1 MLLHHQGIAKA
12 IEALEPLPATAGRL
26 ASLLARNDWE
36 LAQVEEAIAL
46 DQALT
51 PRLLALANSALMA
64 RGREIATVRE
74 AVVRLGAQHVVQVA
88 MSVGLRKRFA
98 VALPSYGLSHGQL
111 WNHGVAAALAAQLL
125 ADRRRGAVP
134 PEAFTASLMHDVGKL
149 VLDRFLDDEQVAS
162 LQKTQE
168 CGATLRTAE
177 LQHLGIE
184 HSEVGAAVL
193 AHWKLPERLRVAV
206 QHHHTPAETDD
217 PLASAVHVADV
228 VGHRAVAAVIG
239 VLGNEADIQ
248 PDPVAL
254 DRLALNDDD
263 LGDLVV
269 AVGNELMDV
278 LRRYA

>member
-26 ASLLARNDWE
+26 AALLNRQDWE
-36 LAQVEEAIAL
+36 LAQVEEAISL

-51 PRLLALANSALMA
+51 PRLLSLANSALMA
-64 RGREIATVRE
+64 RGREIATVRD

-98 VALPSYGLSHGQL
+98 VALPCYGLADGQL

-125 ADRRRGAVP
+125 VDRRRALVP

-149 VLDRFLDDEQVAS
+149 VLARFLDAGHAAALREA
-162 LQKTQE
+162 QE
-168 CGATLRTAE
+168 AGTPLRATETE
-177 LQHLGIE
+177 ILGID
-184 HSEVGAAVL
+184 HAEVGAAVV

-206 QHHHTPAETDD
+206 QHHHTPADTED
-217 PLASAVHVADV
+217 PLASAVHIADV
-228 VGHRAVAAVIG
+228 IGHRAVAAVIG
-239 VLGNEADIQ
+239 VLGNEADVV
-248 PDPVAL
+248 PDQVAL
-254 DRLALNDDD
+254 DRLSMTPRD
-263 LGDLVV
+263 LDQLVV
-269 AVGNELMDV
+269 AVGNELIDV

>member
-1 MLLHHQGIAKA
+1 MLLHHEGIAKA

-26 ASLLARNDWE
+26 AALLARQDWE
-36 LAQVEEAIAL
+36 LAQVEEAISL

-51 PRLLALANSALMA
+51 PRLLSLANSALMA
-64 RGREIATVRE
+64 RGREILTVRD

-98 VALPSYGLSHGQL
+98 VALPSYGLADGQL

-125 ADRRRGAVP
+125 VDRRRAIVP

-149 VLDRFLDDEQVAS
+149 VLARFLDGEHIVSLRAAQDEG
-162 LQKTQE
+162 TP
-168 CGATLRTAE
+168 LRFAE
-177 LQHLGIE
+177 VQHLGID
-184 HSEVGAAVL
+184 HAEVGAAVV

-217 PLASAVHVADV
+217 PLASAVHLADV
-228 VGHRAVAAVIG
+228 IGHRAEAAVIG
-239 VLGNEADIQ
+239 VLGNEADVV
-248 PDPVAL
+248 PDPIAL
-254 DRLALNDDD
+254 DRLSLTGRD
-263 LGDLVV
+263 LDRLVV
-269 AVGNELMDV
+269 AVGNELIDV